1 MEVDYTQDTNEKELK
16 LYRTY
21 MNSKIDIFQGNEDYV
36 FRNENVN
43 QGYMG
48 SFEHRQMQNNSAK
61 ILTNASNML
70 VYTLAKNLGNL
81 EKSQKELRKVF
92 YFDREAEKENSVHNI
107 AKEHKEF
114 KKKIMRKKLQKDQ
127 EYLTLCEF
135 INNSRFHDIMMTNLN
150 FLRYILSHKYLVYHP
165 RYEEINEKYR
175 KLLCPMFRSSLQA
188 GSEPQSQINSQQ
200 DEEDEDEEEEVKD
213 EEMDSDMEEDN

>member
-1 MEVDYTQDTNEKELK
+1 MEVDYTQEANEKDLR
-16 LYRTY
+16 LFRTY
-21 MNSKIDIFQGNEDYV
+21 MNSKIDIFQSNEDFV

-43 QGYMG
+43 QRYMG

-61 ILTNASNML
+61 ILTSASNML

-81 EKSQKELRKVF
+81 EKSQRDLRKVF
-92 YFDREAEKENSVHNI
+92 YCDREVSKENSVENI

-114 KKKIMRKKLQKDQ
+114 KNKVMRKKLQNDH

-150 FLRYILSHKYLVYHP
+150 FLKYILSHKYFIYHP
-165 RYEEINEKYR
+165 KYEEINEKYR
-175 KLLCPMFRSSLQA
+175 KLLCPVFRSSSQSSAQNESQSVSQA
-188 GSEPQSQINSQQ
+188 
-200 DEEDEDEEEEVKD
+200 DEEEEEEEV
-213 EEMDSDMEEDN
+213 EEMDSAMEEDN